1 MSKSL
6 SMCRIIF
13 GVAFLMLSTSGSLWS
28 QEPTFEGKDVLY
40 LKNGSIF
47 KGKLI
52 HYWPGDSLTF
62 AINGTSSSFTYRNS
76 FIKKIKMY
84 TGASVYDSYQFKN
97 NKWYTRTQISM
108 LHSRPSK
115 GYSISQ
121 SIGYQ
126 YKHWM
131 TGGIGAGLDNYPGE
145 KGYNLYPVF
154 AELRSFLVKK
164 NVSPY
169 IALRCGYAFAKTETS
184 IGQSSAG
191 GGFFVNPVFGYRLGA
206 SSPFIDIFCGV
217 KFQKTDYSFENSWS
231 RSQIQFQHRRYDLG
245 VAMTF

>member
-84 TGASVYDSYQFKN
+84 TGASVYDSYQFKTISGIPEVRFQC
-97 NKWYTRTQISM
+97 YTAD
-108 LHSRPSK
+108 H
-115 GYSISQ
+115 
-121 SIGYQ
+121 
-126 YKHWM
+126 
-131 TGGIGAGLDNYPGE
+131 
-145 KGYNLYPVF
+145 
-154 AELRSFLVKK
+154 
-164 NVSPY
+164 
-169 IALRCGYAFAKTETS
+169 
-184 IGQSSAG
+184 
-191 GGFFVNPVFGYRLGA
+191 
-206 SSPFIDIFCGV
+206 
-217 KFQKTDYSFENSWS
+217 QKATLLA
-231 RSQIQFQHRRYDLG
+231 R
-245 VAMTF
+245 V